1 MGTETLFEIKPDAP
15 AASSALPA
23 DYAASRILQVMPRIW
38 RQIIVEAKDQLP
50 SALCEMG
57 ESQYHLVHAVHHKEL
72 TTGDLA
78 EKMKVSTPTISR
90 MVDSLVERGYLERR
104 PDPVDRRKIWLK
116 LTSEGTA
123 LAVTM
128 ENRFR
133 DVVARFL
140 QPLSPEQL
148 DQIVAAFDTL
158 ETLLLNSRSTEN
170 KHNRED
176 L

>member
-1 MGTETLFEIKPDAP
+1 MGTETLFEIKPDPPPNGSVLATE
-15 AASSALPA
+15 
-23 DYAASRILQVMPRIW
+23 YTASRILQVMPRIW
-38 RQIIVEAKDQLP
+38 RHIIVEAKDQLP

-104 PDPVDRRKIWLK
+104 PDPADRRKIWLT
-116 LTSEGTA
+116 LTGQGTA
-123 LAVTM
+123 LAETM
-128 ENRFR
+128 EKRFR
-133 DVVARFL
+133 DVVAQFL
-140 QPLSPEQL
+140 EPLSPEQL
-148 DQIVAAFDTL
+148 EQIGAAFDTL
-158 ETLLLNSRSTEN
+158 ETLLLNRRSTEN